1 MPKKLNGRDRMDVK
15 ILFNVP
21 VTLRDGVTLYA
32 DVYRPDN
39 ETPYPAIVNRTPY
52 LKDGVSP
59 VAGYFRSHLL
69 AACGFNVVIQDVR
82 GTGHSEGICDPAGHQ
97 DEDGYDTIEAIAA
110 MPWCDGRVGMMGESY
125 HGFSQLACARSNP
138 PHLQAICPFMTSW
151 TKFPAIY
158 DYGIFSPVLFG
169 WITGR
174 ALERERYYPGQYP
187 PKAVRQMKEYA
198 SHMDQQVAWLPMK
211 DMPAGNV
218 EGVPE
223 LQFHRDLLENIDND
237 EYLRSIGRVEGFEQ
251 TMVPTLNVTG
261 WNDFLRD
268 KTIYNFTQFRE
279 RGGNEAC
286 RKGSMLIVGPWL
298 HSDRLEGVIEGTDY
312 GPEGSGDGFGM
323 TEKLAQWFDHWLK
336 DKETDFTSGSPVK
349 LFVMGKNIWRDEYEW
364 PLARTQFTPFYLHS
378 AGRANTLLGDGVLTP
393 ELPEEET
400 PDGYVYDPMDPCPSN
415 TGEPFRNMLQD
426 QRPLQKREDVLV
438 YTAPAVTRETELTG
452 PIYAELYA
460 STSARDT
467 DFVAKVSIVRRDGT
481 VHRLGA
487 KLVRGRYRNGKQAQ
501 EMVPGEVYKFRIEAA
516 NTSIVLEPGEAVRLD
531 VTSALF
537 PDADR
542 NLNTFGRV
550 GYEAQGVTAH
560 QTLYHDADH
569 PSALILPVIPED
581 KQDFES

>member
-1 MPKKLNGRDRMDVK
+1 MPKKYNGRELMDVK

-21 VTLRDGVTLYA
+21 VTMRDGVTLYA

-52 LKDGVSP
+52 LKDGIAP
-59 VAGYFRSHLL
+59 LAGYFRSHVL
-69 AACGFNVVIQDVR
+69 AACGYNVVIQDVR

-110 MPWCDGRVGMMGESY
+110 MPWCNGQVGMMGESY

-138 PHLQAICPFMTSW
+138 PNLKAICPFMTSW

-169 WITGR
+169 WIAGR
-174 ALERERYYPGQYP
+174 ALDRNRYYPGQYSAE
-187 PKAVRQMKEYA
+187 AVEKMKYFIA
-198 SHMDQQVAWLPMK
+198 HMDQQLDWLPMK

-237 EYLRSIGRVEGFEQ
+237 AYLRSIGRVEGFEE

-268 KTIYNFTQFRE
+268 KTIYNYTQFRQ
-279 RGGNEAC
+279 RGGSEAC
-286 RKGSMLIVGPWL
+286 RKDSRLIVGPWL
-298 HSDRLEGVIEGTDY
+298 HSDRMEGVIEGMDY
-312 GPEGSGDGFGM
+312 GPEGSGDGFDM
-323 TEKLAQWFDHWLK
+323 TGKLTQWFDHWMK
-336 DKETDFTSGSPVK
+336 GEETDFTSGAPVK

-364 PLARTQFTPFYLHS
+364 PLERTKFTLFYLHS
-378 AGRANTLLGDGVLTP
+378 RKAANTLLGDGVLTP
-393 ELPEEET
+393 ECPGDEM
-400 PDGYVYDPMDPCPSN
+400 PDHYDYDPMDPCPSN

-426 QRPLQKREDVLV
+426 QRPLQEREDVLV
-438 YTAPAVTRETELTG
+438 YTAPAVTEETELTG
-452 PIYAELYA
+452 PIYAELFVA
-460 STSARDT
+460 TSALDT
-467 DFVAKVSIVRRDGT
+467 DFVARVSIVRKNGR
-481 VHRLGA
+481 VQRLGA
-487 KLVRGRYRNGKQAQ
+487 KLVRGRYRNGKEA
-501 EMVPGEVYKFRIEAA
+501 EVMTPGEVYKLRIEAA
-516 NTSIVLEPGEAVRLD
+516 NTCIVLEPGEAVRLD

-550 GYEAQGVTAH
+550 GFEAQGVVAH
-560 QTLYHDADH
+560 QTLYHDKDH
-569 PSALILPVIPED
+569 PSALILPIIPGGL
-581 KQDFES
+581 